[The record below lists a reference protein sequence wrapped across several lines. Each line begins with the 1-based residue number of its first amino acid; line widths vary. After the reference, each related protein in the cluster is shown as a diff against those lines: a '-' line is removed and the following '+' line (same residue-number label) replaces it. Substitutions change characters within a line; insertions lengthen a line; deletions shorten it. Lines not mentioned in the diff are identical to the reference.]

1 MGRCAEGRRPGGGGR
16 LLIILAHPKSGAG
29 GRRSERLNAMRLA
42 AGAVVAA
49 VTAGLPGADYH
60 WLSDVLAG
68 GLLGAA
74 VGRGVAALMPG
85 G

>member
-1 MGRCAEGRRPGGGGR
+1 M
-16 LLIILAHPKSGAG
+16 
-29 GRRSERLNAMRLA
+29 NAMRLA